1 VQVGPAAINTSF
13 QLQVL
18 MPLSP
23 EEIAAAAA
31 AAAAKAA
38 PKK

>member
-1 VQVGPAAINTSF
+1 VQVGPAAIDTSF

-23 EEIAAAAA
+23 EEIAAAA
-31 AAAAKAA
+31 KNA